1 MKHYSNLL
9 LKILLC
15 LSQHLSSISMLIC
28 LCHIAVAKGSIRGYS
43 IIEQAS
49 IKTNKTKT
57 PYAEM
62 FGH

>member
-1 MKHYSNLL
+1 MKHYSSLL

-15 LSQHLSSISMLIC
+15 LGQHQCQAFPC
-28 LCHIAVAKGSIRGYS
+28 LCHIAVAKKGSIRGYS

-49 IKTNKTKT
+49 IQTNKTKT